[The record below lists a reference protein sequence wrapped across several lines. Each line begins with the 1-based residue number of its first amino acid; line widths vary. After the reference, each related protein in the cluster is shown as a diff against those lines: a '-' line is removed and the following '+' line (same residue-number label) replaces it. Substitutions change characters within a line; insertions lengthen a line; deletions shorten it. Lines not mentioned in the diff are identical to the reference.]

1 MKAKLL
7 HEDDGQ
13 RTFAL
18 VFDTGDSVMDQLKT
32 FAAKEKL
39 AAAQFTGIGAFS
51 AVTLGYFDWEK
62 KDYVGH
68 DYAEQVEVA
77 SLTGDV
83 ALGPDRK
90 PAIHIHC
97 VLGRSDCSAL
107 AGHPSPQEVRRN
119 CRPGFN
125 RPRVFDVRLRLSSV
139 PWRLAATGLVMFVS
153 IPYSSRRARLA
164 PWGSFGLCVKCH

>member
-18 VFDTGDSVMDQLKT
+18 VFDTGDSVMEQLKA

-39 AAAQFTGIGAFS
+39 AGAQFTGIGAFS

-62 KDYVGH
+62 KDYLGH

-83 ALGPDRK
+83 ALGPDGK
-90 PAIHIHC
+90 PAIHVHC
-97 VLGRSDCSAL
+97 VLGRSDYSAL
-107 AGHPSPQEVRRN
+107 AGHLLNATVRPTLELVLTESPVH
-119 CRPGFN
+119 
-125 RPRVFDVRLRLSSV
+125 LRKKHDATSG
-139 PWRLAATGLVMFVS
+139 LALIDLGAAIRS
-153 IPYSSRRARLA
+153 
-164 PWGSFGLCVKCH
+164 

>member
-7 HEDDGQ
+7 HEDDCQ

-18 VFDTGDSVMDQLKT
+18 VFDTGDSVMDQLKA

-39 AAAQFTGIGAFS
+39 AGAQFTGIGAFS
-51 AVTLGYFDWEK
+51 AVTLGYFDREK

-90 PAIHIHC
+90 PAIHVHC

-107 AGHPSPQEVRRN
+107 AGHLLKATVRPTLELVLTESPVH
-119 CRPGFN
+119 
-125 RPRVFDVRLRLSSV
+125 LRKKYDATAGLALIDLESS
-139 PWRLAATGLVMFVS
+139 TS
-153 IPYSSRRARLA
+153 D
-164 PWGSFGLCVKCH
+164 

>member
-18 VFDTGDSVMDQLKT
+18 VFDSGDSVLDLLRA
-32 FAAKEKL
+32 FAVREKL
-39 AAAQFTGIGAFS
+39 SGAQFTAIGAFS

-83 ALGPDRK
+83 ALGPDGA
-90 PAIHIHC
+90 PAIHVHC
-97 VLGRSDCSAL
+97 VLGRSDYSAL
-107 AGHPSPQEVRRN
+107 AGHLVKATVRPTLELVLTESPVH
-119 CRPGFN
+119 
-125 RPRVFDVRLRLSSV
+125 LRKRHDATSGLALIDLDSS
-139 PWRLAATGLVMFVS
+139 TGAGTR
-153 IPYSSRRARLA
+153 SS
-164 PWGSFGLCVKCH
+164 